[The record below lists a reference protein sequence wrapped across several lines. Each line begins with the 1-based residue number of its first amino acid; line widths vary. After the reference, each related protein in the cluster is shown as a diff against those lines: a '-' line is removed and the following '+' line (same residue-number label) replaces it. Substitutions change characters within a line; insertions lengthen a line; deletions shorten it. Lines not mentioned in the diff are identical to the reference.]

1 MFCAGD
7 PLPGLSPRPQA
18 LRAGLANSSLIF
30 RSYWPG
36 PLFPR
41 PFEPSF
47 GLQSA
52 LAFRC
57 V

>member
-7 PLPGLSPRPQA
+7 LLPGLSPCPQA

-57 V
+57 L